1 MGEEHV
7 SGFHWRDNKDL
18 FSIMQLTVIS
28 GWHGSIITKFKH
40 FMTARLKCNIKTLNK
55 FVFSQNPQKYLCEM
69 LKNPEKSL

>member
-28 GWHGSIITKFKH
+28 GWHGSIITKFKN
-40 FMTARLKCNIKTLNK
+40 FMTARLKCNIKTSNK
-55 FVFSQNPQKYLCEM
+55 FVFSQNPQKNLC
-69 LKNPEKSL
+69 